1 MRTLSFCTLVVLPLV
16 LGLLGC
22 SWNVRFKT
30 IDAETNLPIKDVKV
44 SWFRTHR
51 VFMRY
56 VEDLLRQT
64 NTPSTGAVTFD
75 VHRSPEGG
83 GVVFEHPS
91 YRSARANV
99 DGLSGT
105 RARIEVRSPAN
116 VSSAP
121 DQPPL
126 TTEPLPQPPG
136 TTWIFTNDELVI
148 VRMYRKEQ

>member
-1 MRTLSFCTLVVLPLV
+1 MKTTIYALFGLALVI
-16 LGLLGC
+16 GSSGC
-22 SWNVRFKT
+22 SWHVQFKAV
-30 IDAETNLPIKDVKV
+30 DAETSLPIKDVKV
-44 SWFRTHR
+44 SWFRTHQ
-51 VFMRY
+51 VFMSY
-56 VEDLLRQT
+56 VLDLLRQT